1 MSANIFSVLMTVLWS
16 SVLIIFFSL
25 LRTRTRLL
33 HICSIS
39 TVILLYL
46 FCAVRLVLPFEL
58 PWTHVIAGGRIY
70 NAIHKML
77 VYKIND
83 IRICELLFGLWIIG
97 MLFQLVRYFT
107 RHHKAMNY
115 FREMPQE
122 KSLAGQEIMDEVD
135 RSKRIQVL
143 KTTGLRTPCC
153 VGIFRK
159 RIFLPDKVY
168 DRDELRYILLHEY
181 AHLDNGDILLKLLI
195 TILCGIYWW
204 NPLVY
209 LLRKD
214 LSQSMEIR
222 CDLSVVRLLKE
233 KERADYLAVML
244 KTFCE
249 DRLPEKYVGA
259 AGLVDNYSQSLLERF
274 QIVADMK
281 IMPKKQVNLFA
292 GAMILVILAASYSFI
307 LQSEYEA
314 PVSDIETDRNIYMI
328 DEESSYIIKRGNT
341 YILHTADTEVTID
354 EDTVRMLLKRGFI
367 VKEVSD

>member
-122 KSLAGQEIMDEVD
+122 KSLAGQEIMDEV
-135 RSKRIQVL
+135 
-143 KTTGLRTPCC
+143 
-153 VGIFRK
+153 
-159 RIFLPDKVY
+159 
-168 DRDELRYILLHEY
+168 RYILLHEY

-314 PVSDIETDRNIYMI
+314 PVSDIETDRNIYI
-328 DEESSYIIKRGNT
+328 
-341 YILHTADTEVTID
+341 
-354 EDTVRMLLKRGFI
+354 
-367 VKEVSD
+367 